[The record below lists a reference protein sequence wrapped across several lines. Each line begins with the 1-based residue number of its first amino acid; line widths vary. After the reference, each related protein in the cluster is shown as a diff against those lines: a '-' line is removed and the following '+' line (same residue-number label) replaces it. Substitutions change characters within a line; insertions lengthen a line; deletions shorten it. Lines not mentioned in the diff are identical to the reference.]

1 MTGATILG
9 QTLINTAKDSTR
21 SSAVE
26 TEQEITCVGTEQ
38 FTFLGS
44 VAKFAQNTSSAQNE
58 EIVQLLY

>member
-9 QTLINTAKDSTR
+9 QSLINTAKDSTR
-21 SSAVE
+21 SSTPE
-26 TEQEITCVGTEQ
+26 TEQAITCVGTEQ

-44 VAKFAQNTSSAQNE
+44 VAKLAQNATSAQNE